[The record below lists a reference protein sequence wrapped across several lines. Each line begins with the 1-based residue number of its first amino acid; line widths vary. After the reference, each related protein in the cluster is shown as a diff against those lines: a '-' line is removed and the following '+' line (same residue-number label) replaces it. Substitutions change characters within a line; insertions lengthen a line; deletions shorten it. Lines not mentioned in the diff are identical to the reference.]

1 MEVLFMKLKK
11 VLAGVMAAV
20 TAVTASVCGLSVSAG
35 AVSEKKEYSG
45 SWYAYDLPSIRIKT
59 SDDTRK
65 VGVYTETAVGEK
77 GTYVYVLE
85 DIQPNDVITYYAT
98 APNGLE
104 YVLNIK
110 IVPEKSYWLN
120 QSEICYEQSGIS
132 VQKLIK
138 EFNNDIH
145 TYDFEHKYDG
155 QNVTFESV
163 HKILPYYG
171 ENYEL
176 VGDEYV
182 NTSPFADLTEKIN
195 WRITIEPGSE
205 EVIDTSTKNISTL
218 KFSKVKNYTYNGKP
232 IEPNVI
238 IKDGSYKLVKDKD
251 YYIFYYGSNSV
262 GSSEIYI
269 LGKGNYTGEKRIYFN
284 ILPKKPKLS
293 AKTNESSATLK
304 WTQPEGGLYY
314 QVYYSVN
321 GGKYKEYST
330 EFIVTTDIVRKINLQ
345 KGKTYKFK
353 VRAYRMCEDIS
364 NNRKMKTYYG
374 KWSNVVTVK
383 L

>member
-1 MEVLFMKLKK
+1 M
-11 VLAGVMAAV
+11 
-20 TAVTASVCGLSVSAG
+20 
-35 AVSEKKEYSG
+35 
-45 SWYAYDLPSIRIKT
+45 
-59 SDDTRK
+59 
-65 VGVYTETAVGEK
+65 
-77 GTYVYVLE
+77 
-85 DIQPNDVITYYAT
+85 
-98 APNGLE
+98 
-104 YVLNIK
+104 
-110 IVPEKSYWLN
+110 
-120 QSEICYEQSGIS
+120 
-132 VQKLIK
+132 
-138 EFNNDIH
+138 
-145 TYDFEHKYDG
+145 
-155 QNVTFESV
+155 
-163 HKILPYYG
+163 
-171 ENYEL
+171 
-176 VGDEYV
+176 